1 MKFWAKHHEM
11 LYGGS
16 WVNVSFWKYI
26 WLKITRA
33 VTCISKEYPSIKK
46 DKGFSHSA
54 PRQEY

>member
-16 WVNVSFWKYI
+16 WVNIPFWKYI
-26 WLKITRA
+26 WFNIINII
-33 VTCISKEYPSIKK
+33 TCISEKYPSSEK
-46 DKGFSHSA
+46 DRGFSHSA